1 VGTADARAVLAVLDL
16 VPDEGVLRDVSPVR
30 IQGDALVKARP
41 AGQALGLGAPALF
54 GIIQRLTARLA
65 QLEPRLEAGEEAAW
79 SAYVETVGALALLL
93 PQLAPERRGALL
105 TTSEMAERLGV
116 APKTLLRHKARGL
129 VRPTLQHGK
138 FIRWRG
144 TEAGA

>member
-1 VGTADARAVLAVLDL
+1 VAVGTADARAVLAVLDL

-93 PQLAPERRGALL
+93 PSARARAARRAAHDVGDGG
-105 TTSEMAERLGV
+105 T
-116 APKTLLRHKARGL
+116 ARG
-129 VRPTLQHGK
+129 
-138 FIRWRG
+138 
-144 TEAGA
+144 GAEDAAPA

>member
-1 VGTADARAVLAVLDL
+1 VSHVQGGDKGLAAAREFPGQTSRRVDH
-16 VPDEGVLRDVSPVR
+16 ECE
-30 IQGDALVKARP
+30 RP